1 MHRIL
6 IVSDDPFLRDMVRFA
21 LGGLEAEVR
30 SAAEPCEVGRMSRR
44 ILFDVVI
51 VLTSSP
57 FSFCGS
63 FGRSSNGLRRPV
75 VYVVA
80 WQHSEQV
87 VLSLLENGVDQYLTF
102 PVNLQR
108 LRGKVADELNR
119 LVP

>member
-21 LGGLEAEVR
+21 LGGLDAEVR
-30 SAAEPCEVGRMSRR
+30 SVSEACEIRRVSRSV
-44 ILFDVVI
+44 LFDVVI
-51 VLTSSP
+51 VLTVSP
-57 FSFCGS
+57 FACCDCFD
-63 FGRSSNGLRRPV
+63 RRRNGLRRPV
-75 VYVVA
+75 FYVVA
-80 WQHSEQV
+80 WQHSEQT
-87 VLSLLENGVDQYLTF
+87 VLSLLENGADQYMTF